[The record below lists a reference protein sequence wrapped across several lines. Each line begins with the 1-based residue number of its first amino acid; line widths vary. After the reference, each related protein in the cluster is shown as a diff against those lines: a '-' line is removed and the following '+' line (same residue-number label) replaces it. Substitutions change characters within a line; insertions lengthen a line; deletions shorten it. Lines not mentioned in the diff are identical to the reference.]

1 MHKTHSQHTA
11 AKVTPPPSALAMSVY
26 RTHIEEAAQQGLGQ
40 KAGYT
45 TSPATAKGKTLKA
58 HQHKKKTTEAGP
70 ESKKQYVT
78 GDSQEI
84 THPSTSPAQ
93 TGLSCEF

>member
-1 MHKTHSQHTA
+1 MTVPIREILK
-11 AKVTPPPSALAMSVY
+11 
-26 RTHIEEAAQQGLGQ
+26 Q
-40 KAGYT
+40 KIMGW
-45 TSPATAKGKTLKA
+45 TSPVVPGGPGTAKGQKVKR
-58 HQHKKKTTEAGP
+58 
-70 ESKKQYVT
+70 QYVT

>member
-1 MHKTHSQHTA
+1 MGE
-11 AKVTPPPSALAMSVY
+11 VGG
-26 RTHIEEAAQQGLGQ
+26 QQMLGLG
-40 KAGYT
+40 AGN
-45 TSPATAKGKTLKA
+45 
-58 HQHKKKTTEAGP
+58 
-70 ESKKQYVT
+70 KKQYVT

>member
-1 MHKTHSQHTA
+1 MQALPLYNVSHTCGSTTIISGWVVSNTSE
-11 AKVTPPPSALAMSVY
+11 VTPRIIGGRVIAMIH
-26 RTHIEEAAQQGLGQ
+26 TMKNI
-40 KAGYT
+40 
-45 TSPATAKGKTLKA
+45 
-58 HQHKKKTTEAGP
+58 
-70 ESKKQYVT
+70 KKQYVT